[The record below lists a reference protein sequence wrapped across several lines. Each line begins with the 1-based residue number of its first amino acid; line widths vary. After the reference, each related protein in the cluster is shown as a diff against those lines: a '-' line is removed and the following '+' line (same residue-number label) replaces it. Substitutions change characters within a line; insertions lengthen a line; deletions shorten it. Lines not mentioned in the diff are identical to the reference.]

1 MHGFELT
8 STPYLRAAKLVPSPP
23 QLFLPHADFLRHTS
37 LGHSLSIVNSCISSS
52 TSSGQTTSSPFRIPS
67 RCLTTRSTQFRLGL
81 LVLGHPLRR
90 CLVVLKVRVGAVFCL
105 GYSSQT
111 QTTPMKKAPHPKL
124 EAKNHHQEYHLSVY
138 RRARGETVLVQYPS
152 LRQNH
157 HRIAS
162 ESEEACL
169 ILHFLHLDR
178 PLYLLY
184 RHSQAHSCQYRRP
197 CLRQQHMVTLQRYRL
212 DHRSRPLNRSDIF
225 NGRLQPQF
233 RNIHL
238 DPSQNLILQA
248 QVQRHFT
255 NKFLTLHRV
264 LFRHYHRPSHGSPL
278 CLLPYPRRTG
288 NHIPLLPRIIPIIKQ
303 EWQVLTMR

>member
-1 MHGFELT
+1 M
-8 STPYLRAAKLVPSPP
+8 PS
-23 QLFLPHADFLRHTS
+23 LPHLCLLHADFFRHTS
-37 LGHSLSIVNSCISSS
+37 LGPSLSIVNSCIPSL
-52 TSSGQTTSSPFRIPS
+52 TSSDQSTSSPFRIPS
-67 RCLTTRSTQFRLGL
+67 RCLTTRSSQFRLGL

-105 GYSSQT
+105 GYLSQT
-111 QTTPMKKAPHPKL
+111 QTTPMRKAPHPKL

-138 RRARGETVLVQYPS
+138 RRAPGKVVLVQYPS

-169 ILHFLHLDR
+169 ILHFLHLDL

-184 RHSQAHSCQYRRP
+184 RHSQAHSHRYRHH
-197 CLRQQHMVTLQRYRL
+197 CLRQQHMVMLQKYRL

-225 NGRLQPQF
+225 NERLQPQF

-238 DPSQNLILQA
+238 DPFQNLILQA
-248 QVQRHFT
+248 QGQRHST

-264 LFRHYHRPSHGSPL
+264 LFRHCHRPSHGSPL